1 MRAYVDRIFSAFE
14 VNVVPI
20 IVTLGSCYILAEPA
34 QFREIYR
41 GFAQRVASLQTV
53 GVWSTNPDF
62 WGAVTAAAY
71 TIVALTLLTI
81 LIWLTCRLNF
91 GEKNESNVVSLWRR
105 IVSLGLAA
113 LPFLSLAAGFYA
125 ASSSAD
131 AVEKIK
137 KLLAVI
143 KEGNL
148 RDLGTDPSMAGEL
161 AAGWA
166 NQIASYN
173 IILIGLAVVFAVV
186 GLLLVF
192 LLNRFENSSRAD
204 AVGRV
209 ILGGPA
215 VLAASAVF
223 LALCAL
229 FSTESGALAV
239 RISAVPTLCLFA
251 ALSLVVGN
259 YLTLQSGATGRL
271 VIWLFAIAAIVFS
284 VFDLSNNHRVRRVEL
299 SAQASPAAPELS
311 DTFLAWYDART
322 DRTKFQRYPLYVVA
336 AQGGGI
342 YAALHAASF
351 LGYMQQRCPNFAHHL
366 FAISSVSGGSI
377 GAAVFAASMK
387 EAERRAA
394 VKIPARGCN
403 DREAGS
409 EESPEFLDAAT
420 EVLGGDFWSPLQAMA
435 LFPDLLQRFLPIW
448 VERFDRARALERGLE
463 ASWQAMITKS
473 ELFGPRTKAQTGNIM
488 AEPFASLWP
497 EGFGKSSFTPALIL
511 NTTEV
516 DSGRRRLIAPFT
528 FQGLTDIRFFP
539 LDCVLE
545 RPGQAAKT
553 ESVPLSTAAVLSA
566 RFPWV
571 TPTAWFYETPE
582 MGKCIPSERD
592 VTKVS
597 DGGFFENSGVA
608 SALDLTYSLQKI
620 IEQRKLPVDIK
631 LIILTSGGFATDKVT
646 GLSEALDPIRT
657 MLNASGAR
665 GYIEV
670 DRAEQASGAQNE
682 PPTASAAAL
691 RGAEVLKV
699 KLEGLGY
706 PLPLGWSV
714 STVTS
719 YLIQFQTG
727 DFDPCQR
734 SASASGEVSDVHS
747 SSCVIGDL
755 VGQLTYR

>member
-1 MRAYVDRIFSAFE
+1 LHV
-14 VNVVPI
+14 
-20 IVTLGSCYILAEPA
+20 A
-34 QFREIYR
+34 QER
-41 GFAQRVASLQTV
+41 
-53 GVWSTNPDF
+53 
-62 WGAVTAAAY
+62 
-71 TIVALTLLTI
+71 
-81 LIWLTCRLNF
+81 
-91 GEKNESNVVSLWRR
+91 
-105 IVSLGLAA
+105 
-113 LPFLSLAAGFYA
+113 
-125 ASSSAD
+125 
-131 AVEKIK
+131 
-137 KLLAVI
+137 
-143 KEGNL
+143 
-148 RDLGTDPSMAGEL
+148 
-161 AAGWA
+161 
-166 NQIASYN
+166 
-173 IILIGLAVVFAVV
+173 
-186 GLLLVF
+186 
-192 LLNRFENSSRAD
+192 
-204 AVGRV
+204 
-209 ILGGPA
+209 
-215 VLAASAVF
+215 
-223 LALCAL
+223 
-229 FSTESGALAV
+229 
-239 RISAVPTLCLFA
+239 
-251 ALSLVVGN
+251 
-259 YLTLQSGATGRL
+259 
-271 VIWLFAIAAIVFS
+271 
-284 VFDLSNNHRVRRVEL
+284 
-299 SAQASPAAPELS
+299 
-311 DTFLAWYDART
+311 
-322 DRTKFQRYPLYVVA
+322 
-336 AQGGGI
+336 GGGI

-351 LGYMQQRCPNFAHHL
+351 LSYMQQRCPNFAHHL

-387 EAERRAA
+387 EAELRGA
-394 VKIPARGCN
+394 VKIPARGCS

-409 EESPEFLDAAT
+409 NQSPELLDAAV

-448 VERFDRARALERGLE
+448 VEKFDRARALERGLE
-463 ASWQAMITKS
+463 SSWQAMITKS
-473 ELFGPRTKAQTGNIM
+473 ELFGPRTRAQAGNIM

-497 EGFGKSSFTPALIL
+497 AGFDKSSFTPALIM

-528 FQGLTDIRFFP
+528 FKGLTDIRFFS
-539 LDCVLE
+539 LSCVSE
-545 RPGQAAKT
+545 SPGQSAKT
-553 ESVPLSTAAVLSA
+553 ESLPLSTAAVLSA

-582 MGKCIPSERD
+582 MGKCVPSERD

-620 IEQRKLPVDIK
+620 IEERKLPVDIK

-646 GLSEALDPIRT
+646 SLSEALDPIRT

-670 DRAEQASGAQNE
+670 DRAEQASGVRNE

-699 KLEGLGY
+699 TLEGLGY

-727 DFDPCQR
+727 DFDPCER
-734 SASASGEVSDVHS
+734 SPGVSREVKDVHS